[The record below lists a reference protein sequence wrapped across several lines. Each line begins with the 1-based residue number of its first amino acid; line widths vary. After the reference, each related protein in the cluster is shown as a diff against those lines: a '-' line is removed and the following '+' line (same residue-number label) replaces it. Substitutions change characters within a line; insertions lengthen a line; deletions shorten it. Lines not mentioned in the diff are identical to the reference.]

1 MKEIVIDGCDFR
13 VHESGEIE
21 RKMKAGSWKMI
32 PNTMNHSQGYNVI
45 CINKKQYMRSRIMFL
60 AFMSDTILPDKKI
73 LMHHNDED
81 RLNCS
86 LDNLSIEDHC
96 TINVY
101 R

>member
-1 MKEIVIDGCDFR
+1 MEIVVDGSEFR
-13 VHESGEIE
+13 VFTTGMIE
-21 RKMKAGSWKMI
+21 RKMKSGTWKEI

-45 CINKKQYMRSRIMFL
+45 CINKKQYMRSRLIFL
-60 AFMSDTILPDKKI
+60 AFMNTNVPEKKM
-73 LMHHNDED
+73 LMHHLDGD

-86 LDNLSIEDHC
+86 VDNLSIENHC

>member
-1 MKEIVIDGCDFR
+1 MKEIVIDGSEFR

-21 RKMKAGSWKMI
+21 RKMKAGSWKVI
-32 PNTMNHSQGYNVI
+32 PNTMNHCQGYNVI

-60 AFMSDTILPDKKI
+60 AFMNDIPVDKKI
-73 LMHHNDED
+73 LMHHIDND

-86 LDNLSIEDHC
+86 LDNLSVEDHC

>member
-1 MKEIVIDGCDFR
+1 MEIVVDGSEFR
-13 VHESGEIE
+13 VYKTGMIE
-21 RKMKAGSWKMI
+21 RKMKSGTWKEI

-45 CINKKQYMRSRIMFL
+45 CINKKQYMRSRLIFL
-60 AFMSDTILPDKKI
+60 AFMNDVNPEKKI
-73 LMHHNDED
+73 LMHHLDGD

-86 LDNLSIEDHC
+86 LDNMSIENHC

>member
-1 MKEIVIDGCDFR
+1 MDGSEFR
-13 VHESGEIE
+13 VYKTGMIE
-21 RKMKAGSWKMI
+21 RKMKSGTWKEI

-45 CINKKQYMRSRIMFL
+45 CINKKQYMRSRLIFL
-60 AFMSDTILPDKKI
+60 AFMNDVNPEKKI
-73 LMHHNDED
+73 LMHHLDED

-86 LDNLSIEDHC
+86 LDNMSIENHC

>member
-1 MKEIVIDGCDFR
+1 MKEIVIDGSELR
-13 VHESGEIE
+13 VYETGKIE
-21 RKMKAGSWKMI
+21 RKLKSGSWKEI

-45 CINKKQYMRSRIMFL
+45 CINKKQYMRSRIMYI
-60 AFMSDTILPDKKI
+60 AFMNDMPRDKKF
-73 LMHHNDED
+73 LMYHKDDD

-86 LDNLSIEDHC
+86 LDNLSVETHC

>member
-1 MKEIVIDGCDFR
+1 MEIVVDGSEFR
-13 VHESGEIE
+13 VYKTGMIE
-21 RKMKAGSWKMI
+21 RKMKSGMWKEI

-45 CINKKQYMRSRIMFL
+45 CINKKQYMRSRLIFL
-60 AFMSDTILPDKKI
+60 AFMNDVNPEKKI
-73 LMHHNDED
+73 LMHHLDGD

-86 LDNLSIEDHC
+86 LDNMSIENHC